1 MKSTVI
7 QPGAHTPRGELLRGA
22 KDGVPIALG
31 YLSVSFA
38 FGIAAVTR
46 GVPGWI
52 ALLISMTNLT
62 SAGQLAGLDLMVAGA
77 SMWEMVLTQCVI
89 NVRYALMSIS
99 LSQKTD
105 SSVRLRDRF
114 LIGFGITDEVFGV
127 GQSQPGHIG
136 RYYLF
141 GLIAVPYL
149 GWAMGTFLGT
159 AASGLLPASVLAALG
174 IAIYGMFVAIVIP
187 PARKEKPVALVLAAA
202 VLLSCLLRYVPFFS
216 FISSGFAVIVCA
228 VIAALLGAFFAP
240 LKEDAESVSADGKE
254 DA

>member
-1 MKSTVI
+1 MNSQAMT
-7 QPGAHTPRGELLRGA
+7 PGRSPRGEFLRGA

-77 SMWEMVLTQCVI
+77 SMWEMILTQCVI
-89 NVRYALMSIS
+89 NIRYSLMSIS
-99 LSQKTD
+99 LSQKAD
-105 SSVRLRDRF
+105 STIRLADRF

-127 GQSQPGHIG
+127 GQSQKGLVG

-141 GLIAVPYL
+141 GLIAVPYV

-159 AASGLLPASVLAALG
+159 VASGLLPDSVLAALG

-187 PARKEKPVALVLAAA
+187 PARRERSVALVLLCA
-202 VLLSCLLRYVPFFS
+202 VALSCLFRYVPFFS
-216 FISSGFAVIVCA
+216 FISSGFSVIVCA
-228 VIAALLGAFFAP
+228 VIAAVLGALIAP
-240 LKEDAESVSADGKE
+240 VKDDPDDNTETEANA
-254 DA
+254 

>member
-1 MKSTVI
+1 MKTKTEGSGTGV
-7 QPGAHTPRGELLRGA
+7 RGQLLRGA
-22 KDGVPIALG
+22 RDGVPIALG

-46 GVPGWI
+46 GLPGWI

-77 SMWEMVLTQCVI
+77 SMWEMILTQCVI

-105 SSVRLRDRF
+105 KTVRLGDRF

-127 GQSQPGHIG
+127 GYSQKGKIG
-136 RYYLF
+136 RYYMF
-141 GLIAVPYL
+141 GLIAVPYI
-149 GWAMGTFLGT
+149 GWAVGTFLGT
-159 AASGLLPASVLAALG
+159 AASGLLPQTVLSALG

-187 PARKEKPVALVLAAA
+187 PARREKPVALVLCAA
-202 VLLSCLLRYVPFFS
+202 VTLSCILRYVPLFRV
-216 FISSGFAVIVCA
+216 ISSGFAVIICA
-228 VIAALLGAFFAP
+228 VAAALLGAVFFP
-240 LKEDAESVSADGKE
+240 VPEEADGKDGE
-254 DA
+254 G